1 MDGTQVGVLKEP
13 NKVCLG
19 SLLQRKHS
27 MALETEVT
35 TKKSTQY
42 LEILSNFT
50 NQPLEWKLPDKKL
63 STLLVFPNLTVSI
76 TNFIIRY
83 I

>member
-1 MDGTQVGVLKEP
+1 MNGTQVGVLKEP
-13 NKVCLG
+13 NEVCLG

-27 MALETEVT
+27 MALET
-35 TKKSTQY
+35 KIKY

-50 NQPLEWKLPDKKL
+50 NQPLEWELPDKKL